1 MLKTSTSL
9 ALSIALLLGTT
20 GALAASSDGP
30 DGANSLPQYTDAVE
44 PGTELASVLAPEET
58 THYLFITGSAL
69 TPYNSTGTVSYHTGG
84 CASSS
89 TWLTT
94 DLQLP
99 HGSTLLGV
107 RTYYYDNAA
116 AGVARTGVSKY
127 DGLGTSTTVSLNDM
141 PHSTGYNNVYYSPAS
156 TEVIDNFSNSYVLYA
171 NTGTDTRICGFRVF
185 YSIP

>member
-9 ALSIALLLGTT
+9 ALSIALLLGIT

-44 PGTELASVLAPEET
+44 PSTELASVLAPEET
-58 THYLFITGSAL
+58 NHYLFITGSAL
-69 TPYNSTGTVSYHTGG
+69 TPYNSTGTVSYYGGG
-84 CASSS
+84 CASST

-99 HGSTLLGV
+99 DGSTLLGV

-116 AGVARTGVSKY
+116 TGTLATGVSKY

-141 PHSTGYNNVYYSPAS
+141 PHSTGYNNVYYSPTS